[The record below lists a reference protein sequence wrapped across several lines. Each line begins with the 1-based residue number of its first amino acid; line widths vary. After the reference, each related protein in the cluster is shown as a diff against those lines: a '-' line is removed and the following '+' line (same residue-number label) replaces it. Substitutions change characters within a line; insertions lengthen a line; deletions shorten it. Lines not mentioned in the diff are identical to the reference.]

1 MVWGY
6 SKMSQRRVLFICVH
20 NSGRSQMAEAF
31 LRHISKDSIRVES
44 AGLEPRP
51 VNPLV
56 VTVMQEIGID
66 ISGAVSNDVFEFFK
80 QGRLF
85 DYVVTVCDETNDA
98 KCPVFPGITQRLHW
112 PFPDPEGLTGTEQ
125 EKLVALR
132 KIRDQI
138 KAQVEIWYGRI
149 QQN

>member
-1 MVWGY
+1 MNQ
-6 SKMSQRRVLFICVH
+6 KRVLFICVH

-56 VTVMQEIGID
+56 VTVMREIGID
-66 ISGAVSNDVFEFFK
+66 LTEAKSNDVFEFFK

-112 PFPDPEGLTGTEQ
+112 PFPDPEGLTGNDQ
-125 EKLVALR
+125 EKLAVLR
-132 KIRDQI
+132 KIRDEI
-138 KAQVEIWYGRI
+138 KAQVEIWYNSI
-149 QQN
+149 QQD

>member
-1 MVWGY
+1 MNQ
-6 SKMSQRRVLFICVH
+6 KRVLFICVH

-56 VTVMQEIGID
+56 VTVMREIGID
-66 ISGAVSNDVFEFFK
+66 LTDAKSNDVIEYFK
-80 QGRLF
+80 QGRLY

-112 PFPDPEGLTGTEQ
+112 PFEDPEGLSGTE
-125 EKLVALR
+125 EKKLAALR
-132 KIRDQI
+132 AIRDEI
-138 KAQVEIWYGRI
+138 KHQVETWFKSIPKTY
-149 QQN
+149 

>member
-1 MVWGY
+1 MNQ
-6 SKMSQRRVLFICVH
+6 KRVLFICVH

-56 VTVMQEIGID
+56 VTVMREIGID

-112 PFPDPEGLTGTEQ
+112 PFPDPEGLTGNDQ
-125 EKLVALR
+125 EKLAALR
-132 KIRDQI
+132 NIRDEI
-138 KAQVEIWYGRI
+138 KAQVEIWYNSI
-149 QQN
+149 QQP

>member
-1 MVWGY
+1 MNQ
-6 SKMSQRRVLFICVH
+6 KRVLFICVH

-31 LRHISKDSIRVES
+31 LRHISKDSVRVES

-66 ISGAVSNDVFEFFK
+66 FTDAKSNDVFEFFRL
-80 QGRLF
+80 GRLY
-85 DYVVTVCDETNDA
+85 DYVVTVCDDTNDA

-112 PFPDPEGLTGTEQ
+112 PFPDPDGLAGSDQ
-125 EKLVALR
+125 EKLATLR
-132 KIRDQI
+132 TIRDQI
-138 KAQVEIWYGRI
+138 KHQVETWFKSIP
-149 QQN
+149 

>member
-1 MVWGY
+1 MNQ
-6 SKMSQRRVLFICVH
+6 KRVLFICVH

-56 VTVMQEIGID
+56 VTVMREIGID
-66 ISGAVSNDVFEFFK
+66 LTDAKSNDVIEFFK
-80 QGRLF
+80 QGRLY

-112 PFPDPEGLTGTEQ
+112 PFEDPEGLSGTEE
-125 EKLVALR
+125 EKLAALR
-132 KIRDQI
+132 AIRDEI
-138 KAQVEIWYGRI
+138 KHQVETWFKSIPKTY
-149 QQN
+149 

>member
-1 MVWGY
+1 MNQ
-6 SKMSQRRVLFICVH
+6 KRVLFICVH

-56 VTVMQEIGID
+56 VTVMREIGID
-66 ISGAVSNDVFEFFK
+66 LTDAKSNDVIEFFK
-80 QGRLF
+80 QGRLY

-112 PFPDPEGLTGTEQ
+112 PFEDPEGLSGTE
-125 EKLVALR
+125 EKKLAALR
-132 KIRDQI
+132 AIRDEI
-138 KAQVEIWYGRI
+138 KHQVEAWFKSIPKTY
-149 QQN
+149 